1 LISAERLFHAEW
13 RGCRKTQDGK
23 STHTLEGQ
31 TEANRAGIDPR
42 LPVKTKIRDIDRLAQ
57 FCSSEAKPTQQSR
70 LFPLCFKNLLKTQR
84 KPGYLYPAPLAI

>member
-1 LISAERLFHAEW
+1 MISAEKLFHAEW

-23 STHTLEGQ
+23 RTHVLEGQ

-57 FCSSEAKPTQQSR
+57 FCSSEAKPNPAKQA
-70 LFPLCFKNLLKTQR
+70 FPLMF
-84 KPGYLYPAPLAI
+84 